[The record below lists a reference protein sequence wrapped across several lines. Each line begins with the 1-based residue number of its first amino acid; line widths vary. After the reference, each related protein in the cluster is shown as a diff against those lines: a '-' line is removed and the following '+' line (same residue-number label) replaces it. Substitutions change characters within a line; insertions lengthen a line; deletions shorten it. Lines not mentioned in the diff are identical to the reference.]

1 MSIGTLQNLEKVEEI
16 IDRYNGEERALI
28 SILQDI
34 QTEYNYL
41 PKEAL
46 LKIRDK
52 IGIPLTRI
60 YGVATFYNAF
70 TLKPRGRHLIL
81 VCMGTACHVKGADK
95 ILERLE
101 QKLGVKTGEV
111 TRDLRFSLESVR
123 CLGCCSL
130 APVVKVDKDT
140 YGRVRQDELMEILD
154 RYE

>member
-1 MSIGTLQNLEKVEEI
+1 MSVVASQILEKVDKI
-16 IDRYNGEERALI
+16 IDKYNSEEKALI

-46 LKIRDK
+46 LRIKDR
-52 IGIPLTRI
+52 IGVPLTRI
-60 YGVATFYNAF
+60 YAVTTFYNAF
-70 TLKPRGRHLIL
+70 SLKPRGRHLIL
-81 VCMGTACHVKGADK
+81 VCMGTACHVKGAGK

-101 QKLGVKTGEV
+101 QKLGIKTGEA
-111 TRDLRFSLESVR
+111 TKDLRFSLESVR

-130 APVVKVDKDT
+130 APVVKIDKDT
-140 YGRVRQDELMEILD
+140 YGRVRQDKLMEILD